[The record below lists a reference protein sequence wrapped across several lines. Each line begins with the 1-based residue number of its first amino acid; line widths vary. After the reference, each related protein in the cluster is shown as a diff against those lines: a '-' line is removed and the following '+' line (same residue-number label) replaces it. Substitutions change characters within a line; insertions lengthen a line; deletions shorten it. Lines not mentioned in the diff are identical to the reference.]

1 MGNAPFAGQAIR
13 IERLLI
19 HHDERSTATSI
30 ARRGG
35 NAPAGVIEQAK
46 VLQFDLL
53 NIDLN
58 QIKVVSGLARIGIFK
73 TNTSNVVLF
82 CPSVTSK
89 VNLVC
94 VSTRLDLSRNGA
106 AWFNIPK
113 FGSSN

>member
-58 QIKVVSGLARIGIFK
+58 QIKVVSGPGLDRHLQNKHIQRRTF
-73 TNTSNVVLF
+73 L
-82 CPSVTSK
+82 SK
-89 VNLVC
+89 RNLE
-94 VSTRLDLSRNGA
+94 SKLSLRVY
-106 AWFNIPK
+106 PP
-113 FGSSN
+113 